1 MCQVVLIKGSVPHS
15 LIQETLKR
23 NHLPENIQSYLNNF
37 YSNGTA
43 VVQTSSWRSEP
54 FAFKCGVFQGDPLS
68 PTVFLMVFNPVLLK
82 LKNMEEKFG
91 YKLHS
96 DSKTTPIITLPYADD
111 FCLITTDLR
120 THQKIINEIQSNICS
135 MGMKLKPSKCRSLSI
150 RSGTSSKI
158 SFNIGNTSIPSISEE
173 EQTFLGKLL
182 FFSSKSEETFN
193 LVHQN
198 HSLLNVAFFKGTHLV
213 QLCF

>member
-1 MCQVVLIKGSVPHS
+1 MEEVIKSARKNKKTAHITFFDLEDAFGSVPHS

-54 FAFKCGVFQGDPLS
+54 FAFKRGVFQGDPLS

-91 YKLHS
+91 FKLQR
-96 DSKTTPIITLPYADD
+96 DSKTTPIISLSYADD

-120 THQKIINEIQSNICS
+120 THQNIINKIQSNICS
-135 MGMKLKPSKCRSLSI
+135 MGMKLKPRKGGSLYV
-150 RSGTSSKI
+150 RLGTSFKI
-158 SFNIGNTSIPSISEE
+158 SFNIGNTSIPSISDE
-173 EQTFLGKLL
+173 EQKILRKLL
-182 FFSSKSEETFN
+182 FFLSK
-193 LVHQN
+193 LKR
-198 HSLLNVAFFKGTHLV
+198 LLI
-213 QLCF
+213 